1 MSSAK
6 MIAGTAA
13 PAAAKDTVSAAM
25 MPTLAYTTPHTMVL
39 AHCLNIHRSKT
50 PRKKEAMN
58 AVMSQGYAAL
68 MNAVASKGAAAS
80 ALLDAGVGAAAAA
93 APAPRVDGE
102 D

>member
-1 MSSAK
+1 MRSAK

-13 PAAAKDTVSAAM
+13 PAAANDTVSAAM

-39 AHCLNIHRSKT
+39 AHCLNIQRSKT
-50 PRKKEAMN
+50 PRKKEATN
-58 AVMSQGYAAL
+58 AVMSHGYAAL
-68 MNAVASKGAAAS
+68 MNAVASNGAAAS

-93 APAPRVDGE
+93 PAPRVEGE